1 MSGTDRSCTL
11 GGGFQGK
18 NRPFTEKLRAR
29 NEDAV
34 APEQLSCSRKLSA
47 DKLTSAEVARA
58 TWAAAAVAVL
68 VVGPAGRARSPPS
81 CLQVYERTTP
91 LRGAHKGQCTCQA
104 KSVEL
109 ALWDAVRARHP
120 VAARGPA
127 GLRARRGTGHSQGLT
142 RVSAAPWEIRWVG
155 DAAPATYATPQH
167 LVRQGGRRGHRL
179 VGGGGNAVRGWR
191 RQRELHHLGATRRA
205 RRRTCGSGK
214 GQGELQVA
222 TPIGSPHPVVRTSG
236 VLRCAEGG

>member
-81 CLQVYERTTP
+81 FAVSYSFFCDRTP
-91 LRGAHKGQCTCQA
+91 LWDLSPFGRSRRRLDGPTARPDPTCPPPA
-104 KSVEL
+104 SVTL
-109 ALWDAVRARHP
+109 VPRPSCLTVWLPSKRMHH
-120 VAARGPA
+120 
-127 GLRARRGTGHSQGLT
+127 LRAC
-142 RVSAAPWEIRWVG
+142 RVNLASLLPTLEQTVVYAGEKSRAMFDICAWA
-155 DAAPATYATPQH
+155 DA
-167 LVRQGGRRGHRL
+167 
-179 VGGGGNAVRGWR
+179 
-191 RQRELHHLGATRRA
+191 
-205 RRRTCGSGK
+205 
-214 GQGELQVA
+214 
-222 TPIGSPHPVVRTSG
+222 
-236 VLRCAEGG
+236 

>member
-81 CLQVYERTTP
+81 FAVSYSFFCDRTPLWDLSPFGRSRTTSRRP
-91 LRGAHKGQCTCQA
+91 TVHPNPTCPPPA
-104 KSVEL
+104 SVTL
-109 ALWDAVRARHP
+109 VPRPSCLTVWLPSKRMRH
-120 VAARGPA
+120 
-127 GLRARRGTGHSQGLT
+127 LRACMVNLASLSLT
-142 RVSAAPWEIRWVG
+142 LDQNGEDTRAALPRVLDICAWA
-155 DAAPATYATPQH
+155 DA
-167 LVRQGGRRGHRL
+167 
-179 VGGGGNAVRGWR
+179 
-191 RQRELHHLGATRRA
+191 
-205 RRRTCGSGK
+205 
-214 GQGELQVA
+214 
-222 TPIGSPHPVVRTSG
+222 
-236 VLRCAEGG
+236 